1 MSRLRFTEEQRAA
14 IEARDGDALLAASA
28 GSGKTSVLVER
39 FVRTTCEDGVGVGRI
54 LAITFTEKAA
64 AELGSRI
71 REELLARGE
80 AERARETEGGSIG
93 TIHGFCARVLRTDP
107 LRAGIDPRFTV
118 LEQTAADRLAS
129 EAFDAALDSY
139 LGRRGPPARDLVAA
153 YTAEA
158 LGPAVLAAHGELRSR
173 GLPPALL
180 PLDPRPE
187 PSELVPEL
195 IDAARAMGDELGTLQ
210 DPNKGVVRALG
221 ALDACTRRLDELSTV
236 AGVPLPSSWGD
247 TEMKN
252 GGGKALATDAC
263 ERYRRAQ
270 EAFVKACADHHA
282 VAAYA
287 ELDALLRE
295 FARAYAERKA
305 ARSALD
311 FSDLEL
317 ATRELLTRHGDVR
330 ARVAKRYERI
340 MVDEFQDTNPLQL
353 ELLALIAQDNLFTV
367 GDEFQSIYGFRHAD
381 VQLFRDRRAE
391 LEPEGRA
398 RTLRRNFRSHPA
410 LLDAL
415 NEAFVPIFGSAFAP
429 LVPGRED
436 WPPDQLGTPPRVE
449 LLVTACDAAWG
460 RMELVAPGT
469 PAPAQPWRAAEARL
483 LAQRVRDEIDAGEF
497 SAGDIVVLLRAT
509 GDIALFERALE
520 DQGVPTY
527 VIGGRGYWAHREVQD
542 LLAHLSLLA
551 NPRDALRL
559 YEVLASPLAGVSSDG
574 LVLIAAAARARSRD
588 PWSVLRDGELPDGV
602 SAEDGEILREWV
614 AWFSGERAGAPYRSL
629 EEMIDRALSHQ
640 GYDLA
645 TLRAPGG
652 RRRLANVRKLMR
664 LAREWEREEGSDL
677 RGFLD
682 AVAERAGEDL
692 EVSRESEAPV
702 ESEALDAVRLMTIHR
717 AKGLEFPVVC
727 VADLGRQPPGGGQEI
742 LRIGRDGKVGMKLA
756 TLDGAKRRPALEW
769 DEVGARADA
778 AAAAEEERLFYVA
791 MTRAEKKLILSGAMK
806 ANAWNE
812 RKRSSPPLQWIG
824 PAFVPDIASAA
835 RAEPGERPSGSDG
848 RVAWAINRPEH
859 LDVLRAESFAPTVGA
874 EREGGDPDGEVAPI
888 EGFAIGEAR
897 QALPPLSYSTLE
909 RYARCG
915 YRFYL
920 EDLLRLPATERTAA
934 RGAGEAGMP
943 ANVRGSIVHTLLEGV
958 GFSDPR
964 PPSDDQLASAAAEH
978 WSPAL
983 TEPERADLR
992 ELMEGF
998 TRSPLRVLLA
1008 SAARVDREQRF
1019 AFALEP
1025 VVVIGAFDA
1034 VATSRDG
1041 AVLVADY
1048 KTNRLG
1054 ERSPAEVVEGD
1065 YAVQRLIYALAIL
1078 RGGAPRVEVVFLF
1091 LEAPEAPVCAV
1102 YEAADAPGL
1111 ERELRELTRELEAG
1125 RFEVARE
1132 PHRELC
1138 DGCPGRG
1145 TLCSWPREATER
1157 PAPLSTAAHPV
1168 PPGVAAPR

>member
-1 MSRLRFTEEQRAA
+1 MRGLDFTDEQRAA
-14 IEARDGDALLAASA
+14 IEARDGNGLLAASA

-39 FVRTTCEDGVGVGRI
+39 FVRTTCEDGVEVGRI

-71 REELLARGE
+71 REELLRRGE
-80 AERARETEGGSIG
+80 PERARETEGGSIG
-93 TIHGFCARVLRTDP
+93 TIHGFCARVLRAEP

-118 LEQTAADRLAS
+118 LEQTAADRVAG

-139 LGRRGPPARDLVAA
+139 LARRGAAARDLVAA
-153 YTAEA
+153 YTAETLNLA
-158 LGPAVLAAHGELRSR
+158 ILAAHGELRSR
-173 GLPPALL
+173 GLEPALP
-180 PLDPRPE
+180 PLDPRLA
-187 PSELVPEL
+187 PSDLVPEL
-195 IDAARAMGDELGTLQ
+195 VDAARAAGEELGALP

-221 ALDACTRRLDELSTV
+221 ALDACTRRLGELTE
-236 AGVPLPSSWGD
+236 AEVPLPSLWVD
-247 TEMKN
+247 TTMGN
-252 GGGKALATDAC
+252 GGGKALTTDAC

-270 EAFVKACADHHA
+270 EAFVNACADHHA

-295 FARAYAERKA
+295 FARTYAERKA

-317 ATRELLTRHGDVR
+317 AARGLLSRHEDVR
-330 ARVAKRYERI
+330 ARVAKRFERI

-353 ELLALIAQDNLFTV
+353 ELLELIAHENLFTV

-391 LEPEGRA
+391 LEPAGRA

-415 NEAFVPIFGSAFAP
+415 NEAFVPIFGVSFAP
-429 LVPGRED
+429 LVSGRED

-449 LLVTACDAAWG
+449 LLVTVCDADWG
-460 RMELVAPGT
+460 TVELVAAGT

-483 LAQRVRDEIDAGEF
+483 LAQRVRDEIDAGAF

-551 NPRDALRL
+551 NPRDSLRL

-574 LVLIAAAARARSRD
+574 LVLVGAAARERSRD
-588 PWSVLRDGELPDGV
+588 PWSVLRDGELPADLGE
-602 SAEDGEILREWV
+602 EDRERLEQWT
-614 AWFSGERAGAPYRSL
+614 AWFAAERAGAPYRSL
-629 EEMIDRALSHQ
+629 EELIDRVLAHRD
-640 GYDLA
+640 YDLT

-664 LAREWEREEGSDL
+664 LAREWEREEGGDL

-692 EVSRESEAPV
+692 EISRESEAPV

-727 VADLGRQPPGGGQEI
+727 VADLGRQPPGGGQEV
-742 LRIGRDGKVGMKLA
+742 LRIGRSGKIGMKLA
-756 TLDGAKRRPALEW
+756 TLDGAKRRAALDWE
-769 DEVGARADA
+769 DVGAETDA

-806 ANAWNE
+806 GNAWDE
-812 RKRSSPPLQWIG
+812 RRRTSPPLQWIG
-824 PAFVPDIASAA
+824 PAFVSDIASAA
-835 RAEPGERPSGSDG
+835 RAEPGERPAGSDG
-848 RVAWAINRPEH
+848 RVAWVINRPEH
-859 LDVLRAESFAPTVGA
+859 VGAVLREDSLAPVPGA
-874 EREGGDPDGEVAPI
+874 ERTGEELSPSVFVAPVQV
-888 EGFAIGEAR
+888 AAASR
-897 QALPPLSYSTLE
+897 ALPPLSYSTLE

-920 EDLLRLPATERTAA
+920 EDLLRLPGTERGTA
-934 RGAGEAGMP
+934 RGEGGAAIP
-943 ANVRGSIVHTLLEGV
+943 ANVRGSIVHTLLERV
-958 GFSDPR
+958 SFAEPR
-964 PPSDDQLASAAAEH
+964 PPGDDELAAATAEH
-978 WSPAL
+978 WDSPL
-983 TEPERADLR
+983 TDEERADLR
-992 ELMEGF
+992 ELMDGF
-998 TRSPLRVLLA
+998 AASGLRA
-1008 SAARVDREQRF
+1008 RIAAAERVEREQRF
-1019 AFALEP
+1019 AFALDP

-1034 VATSRDG
+1034 VATGADG
-1041 AVLVADY
+1041 AVLVTDY
-1048 KTNRLG
+1048 KTNRLAD
-1054 ERSPAEVVEGD
+1054 RAPADIVETD
-1065 YAVQRLIYALAIL
+1065 YATQRLVYALAIL
-1078 RGGAPRVEVVFLF
+1078 RGGAPRVEVAFLF
-1091 LEAPEAPVCAV
+1091 LEAPGEPVCAS
-1102 YEAADAPGL
+1102 YEAADAPRL
-1111 ERELRELTRELEAG
+1111 EAELRALTRDLEAG
-1125 RFEVARE
+1125 SFEVAAE
-1132 PHRELC
+1132 PNRDLC

-1157 PAPLSTAAHPV
+1157 PAPLSTAAHPAL
-1168 PPGVAAPR
+1168 PGAATPR